1 MNSVSRVK
9 AICKERK
16 IPIYK
21 LEKDLGFANGY
32 IGQLK
37 KGTFP
42 DERLALIAEYLNV
55 SIEYLATGEERI
67 VPNEDDELREY
78 LEELRQRP
86 EMRMLFSVSKGAT
99 KSDIEKTVKIIE
111 ALKEQ
116 SEQGGFNERYYCPD

>member
-116 SEQGGFNERYYCPD
+116 SEQGGI